1 MPLNYL
7 KCTTQKKEF
16 LPKMLRKLQ
25 EEVKLKELL
34 ILKQLISS
42 TNNDRPQNDLIF
54 EIYLTLDYELVFTI
68 FKLNSFYR

>member
-1 MPLNYL
+1 
-7 KCTTQKKEF
+7 
-16 LPKMLRKLQ
+16 MLRKLQ

-34 ILKQLISS
+34 TLKQLISS

-68 FKLNSFYR
+68 FKLNSFYRYKIYELI